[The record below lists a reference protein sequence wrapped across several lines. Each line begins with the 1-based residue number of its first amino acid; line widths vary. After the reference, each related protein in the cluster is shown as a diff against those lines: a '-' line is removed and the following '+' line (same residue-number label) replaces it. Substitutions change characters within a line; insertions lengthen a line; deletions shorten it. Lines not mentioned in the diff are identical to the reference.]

1 MKVGEIMDK
10 NFGNNT
16 MSNQG
21 SHWINNLK
29 GLEKYLVVASITQLR
44 ELCLRLNF
52 YSFNVTI
59 GVTTNPMGL
68 VQVSEDACNNNPK
81 MVI

>member
-1 MKVGEIMDK
+1 
-10 NFGNNT
+10 

-29 GLEKYLVVASITQLR
+29 GLEKYLVVASITQLKDI
-44 ELCLRLNF
+44 CLRLNF

-59 GVTTNPMGL
+59 GMTTNPMRL
-68 VQVSEDACNNNPK
+68 VQVSEDACNSPK

>member
-1 MKVGEIMDK
+1 
-10 NFGNNT
+10 
-16 MSNQG
+16 
-21 SHWINNLK
+21 
-29 GLEKYLVVASITQLR
+29 LEKYLVVASITQLK

-68 VQVSEDACNNNPK
+68 VQVK
-81 MVI
+81 MLVITIQKW